1 MEEEVREEGNRM
13 FGKGRWARAIAK
25 YGQYIALLVGDKTD
39 ETTRSKLVVGYSNR
53 AEAWLKVH
61 KYVKALDDCNK
72 ALELDNAHLKSL
84 LRKGRAL
91 EGLRMFQEAVETY
104 KEILGS
110 SSFDCLS
117 GSVRDSIEISYENAF
132 MKDRQTRFGEIENA
146 FETSWKLFPAGPDMI
161 ETPPSLEE
169 YVGPVEIRRVPGMG
183 RGLFATRNVQ
193 AGELLLVSNALTT
206 NKISTDDRSE
216 LPPLEKKLDHLIYAV
231 EEVVRD
237 AMENLHDL
245 TQLQRLIQLDTLGGP
260 YPEDSQ
266 YRDAPPMRYFTP
278 VNALPP
284 GCKSVTAQDMTHPA
298 LRNEFPRAFLR
309 RVIYERQIYQY
320 GKVLKILEIY
330 VLPSLMNHSCLPN
343 VSVMGLRNERFSR
356 VFRAS
361 RDIRQGEELFH
372 AYHNIFCP
380 LDERRWLVGGVLCK
394 CSRCSLEARLLQE
407 CSMLNYMA
415 SECTDI
421 GSHCDH
427 LSLSTYTEEQ
437 LERLKRRCITAIT
450 AVGSLFKDI
459 PKLSALRDDEKDFI
473 RASFVRFYR
482 LLLDPQIKGL
492 PGYSADNL
500 LSERRLI
507 ANIIIAMHTCD
518 PASDLALAMC
528 AEAAK
533 EKPFL
538 YNHATDSI
546 EPYGEMEVLLNSG
559 RRILELTY
567 GPELTCRSIFKIFVS
582 YEGSL
587 VYLPF

>member
-1 MEEEVREEGNRM
+1 M

-343 VSVMGLRNERFSR
+343 VSVMGLRNE
-356 VFRAS
+356 
-361 RDIRQGEELFH
+361 
-372 AYHNIFCP
+372 
-380 LDERRWLVGGVLCK
+380 
-394 CSRCSLEARLLQE
+394 SLEARLLQE